1 MTQERDG
8 EFSIEDQAR
17 LLAMEALRDPTT
29 RAAAMRWCNEDPERR
44 AAFDKAEAA
53 LTRLDPAARRIRAR
67 QRLLKVAI
75 AASVAGL
82 IAVGASL
89 GLKKNEGNSTGHHD
103 IAGET
108 NSTPD
113 TPLVLTTQRGEVR
126 DVTLA
131 DGSVVTLDT
140 NSRLLVWMRPDRR
153 DLELDHGRVHFIVA
167 HDRSRPFTV
176 VADGG
181 ATTALGTVFDVER
194 RSRCEMKVVLFKGQV
209 TVSPPCAT
217 QRLYLGANKR
227 YLKPGERM
235 RYLPS
240 IAQAASIVPDRAPK
254 NEGQWVTGVKSYED
268 ETVGSILAE
277 VNLYSSVQLIAATP
291 EVASMRV
298 SADLHIRNPETV
310 AKHLARS
317 LGLTLEFHG
326 TDRIVLK
333 K

>member
-8 EFSIEDQAR
+8 EFSVEDQAR
-17 LLAMEALRDPTT
+17 LLALEALCDPTT
-29 RAAAMRWCNEDPERR
+29 RAAAMRWCNEDSGRR

-67 QRLLKVAI
+67 QRLLKLAI

-89 GLKKNEGNSTGHHD
+89 GLNKNEGNATGHRD
-103 IAGET
+103 IAGKT

-113 TPLVLTTQRGEVR
+113 NPLVLTTKRGEVR

-181 ATTALGTVFDVER
+181 ATRALGTVFDVER
-194 RSRCEMKVVLFKGQV
+194 RNRCEMKVVLFEGQV
-209 TVSPPCAT
+209 TVSPPCT
-217 QRLYLGANKR
+217 PQRLGLAANKR

-268 ETVGSILAE
+268 EMVGSILAE

-291 EVASMRV
+291 EIASMRV
-298 SADLHIRNPETV
+298 SAELHIRNPETV

-317 LGLTLEFHG
+317 LGLTVEIQG